1 MRRELIIAAAFLA
14 LLCSGTASAFALRTI
29 MLSPGQCTKVHG
41 TKVCARKPAA
51 HTVIQT
57 ITQTVTI
64 TPVTENYSGKGNMV
78 EPAISTQI
86 PEQLCWTSTW
96 PDGAIINDPNGDF
109 FLSDDAPGG
118 SVLVPQTQAG
128 SGCITLNP
136 GNHELHI
143 IDNDTASWTVKVS

>member
-29 MLSPGQCTKVHG
+29 ML
-41 TKVCARKPAA
+41 
-51 HTVIQT
+51 
-57 ITQTVTI
+57 
-64 TPVTENYSGKGNMV
+64 